1 MKVDEEPMSRI
12 HEALKKAQQERSA
25 QGSASIDAIDPLD
38 LPRPLPLSSV
48 ETFPTAK
55 QAFYPE
61 QDTGGLRYEELI
73 KKCVRTK
80 FKIDPRMS
88 VFEGQDGANLGAERF
103 RTLRSRLYQIA
114 CSRTLRKLVITSTV
128 PEEGKTFVVTNLA
141 QSIVRQPER
150 RVLLIDGDLR
160 ASRLHLTLGAPR
172 SPGLA
177 EYLRGE
183 ADAYSVIQMGE
194 NSNLGLIAGGKEV
207 SNPSELLLN
216 ERLKGLLDLVAPLF
230 DWVILDAPPALP
242 VHDASIIADLCDG
255 VLFVVR
261 AGVTDFEMA
270 AKASADFQEKN
281 LLGTVLN
288 RVERGAGYAGYYY
301 VYPAG
306 EQSKK

>member
-1 MKVDEEPMSRI
+1 MSRI

-25 QGSASIDAIDPLD
+25 QGPASIDASVIDPLD
-38 LPRPLPLSSV
+38 LPRPLPLNSV
-48 ETFPTAK
+48 ETFPATK
-55 QAFYPE
+55 QDFYPE
-61 QDTGGLRYEELI
+61 QHTGGLWYEELI
-73 KKCVRTK
+73 KRCVRTK

-88 VFEGQDGANLGAERF
+88 VFEGQDEGNLGAERF

-114 CSRTLRKLVITSTV
+114 STRTLRKLVITSTV
-128 PEEGKTFVVTNLA
+128 PAEGKTFVVTNLA

-160 ASRLHLTLGAPR
+160 ASRLHLSLGTSR

-183 ADAYSVIQMGE
+183 ADACSVVQMGE
-194 NSNLGLIAGGKEV
+194 NSNLGLIAGGREV

-216 ERLKGLLDLVAPLF
+216 ERLKGLLDLVTPLF
-230 DWVILDAPPALP
+230 DWVILDAPPSLP

-270 AKASADFQEKN
+270 AKASEDFQEKN

-288 RVERGAGYAGYYY
+288 RVERGVGYGGYYY
-301 VYPAG
+301 YGYPRQ
-306 EQSKK
+306 ESKK